1 MNTPPLLRYC
11 FAFVFCAAMKCD
23 SLADVASALPVA
35 ADDSAL
41 VGPTPAYIPVLR
53 NDTVEGGQQLRITT
67 VGRPSKGTAVIN
79 GQNIV
84 YTANAGFSGTDRFS
98 YSISDQNGAA
108 ATATV
113 TVRSW
118 DAVKGT
124 HILPMDLTSEG
135 LGIGRVV
142 LTVTGPGTYSA
153 SAVFGGRFGTFRTAR
168 SGTLDATGQLTIQI
182 ATSPGAIGLT
192 FFIGEG
198 ATGGIRATT
207 PFPPDAATQEF
218 RTFRQV
224 PAGAFA
230 GRYTLVAS
238 DQSSDG
244 SWAVFHVR
252 RDGAVTITGRVMP
265 GFPFSSAG
273 YLDTGCRFQYFSGN
287 LALSIA
293 SGEVLSGQVAL
304 NSKAE
309 SDGEGVLNIG
319 SDFTDIGY
327 RAIDTIASRYRA
339 PLAKVPW
346 FTYSGDGSV
355 KVLFNLLTPL
365 ESVAQLGNMDRAVV
379 AAPLGSLFFQRA
391 ESTQY
396 SSGTFR
402 GKVTLPGEAAAR
414 RFNGVMFQKT
424 NRAVGFVNGDADN
437 WAVPMSITPQ

>member
-1 MNTPPLLRYC
+1 
-11 FAFVFCAAMKCD
+11 MKCVG
-23 SLADVASALPVA
+23 LADVPSARPTA

-53 NDTVEGGQQLRITT
+53 NDTHEGGQQLRITA

-79 GQNIV
+79 GKNIV
-84 YTANAGFSGTDRFS
+84 YTANAGFRGTDQFS

-124 HILPMDLTSEG
+124 HILPIDLPSEG
-135 LGIGRVV
+135 LGFGRVA

-153 SAVFGGRFGTFRTAR
+153 SGVFGGRFGTFRTAR

-182 ATSPGAIGLT
+182 ATSPGAMALT

-198 ATGGIRATT
+198 ATGGIRATA
-207 PFPPDAATQEF
+207 PFGLEQVTQEF

-230 GRYTLVAS
+230 GRYTLVTS
-238 DQSSDG
+238 DPSSDG
-244 SWAVFHVR
+244 SWSVFHVR
-252 RDGAVTITGRVMP
+252 SNGAVTISGRLMP

-273 YLDTGCRFQYFSGN
+273 YVDTAGRFQYFSGN
-287 LALSIA
+287 DALSIT
-293 SGEVLSGQVAL
+293 SGKVLSGQVAL
-304 NSKAE
+304 NSTAE
-309 SDGEGVLNIG
+309 SDGQGVLNIG
-319 SDFTDIGY
+319 SDFTDIGF
-327 RAIDTIASRYRA
+327 RAVETIASRYRA
-339 PLAKVPW
+339 PLAKIPW
-346 FTYSGDGSV
+346 FTYSGDGTV
-355 KVLFNLLTPL
+355 KVLFNRNLQTPL
-365 ESVAQLGNMDRAVV
+365 ESVAQLGSLDRAVLT
-379 AAPLGSLFFQRA
+379 APFGNLLFQRSESA
-391 ESTQY
+391 EY

-414 RFNGVMFQKT
+414 RFSGVVFQKT
-424 NRAVGFVNGDADN
+424 NRAVGFVNGNAGD
-437 WAVPMSITPQ
+437 WGVPMSITPQ